1 MQDYLLK
8 LLFVAPQSTMD
19 HEARKLIAEAYQR
32 TDDLLEAN
40 MTLLS
45 KMAEELLIKE
55 TLNYDDVEALLG
67 SPPHGKKNL
76 VSPIDFERQLREQA
90 EKTSI

>member
-1 MQDYLLK
+1 
-8 LLFVAPQSTMD
+8 MD

-32 TDDLLEAN
+32 TEAILDNNMDLL
-40 MTLLS
+40 T

-67 SPPHGKKNL
+67 APPHGKKNL
-76 VSPIDFERQLREQA
+76 VSPIDFERQLREEA